1 MLRRAVLGLIALLA
15 TAPDARPDAL
25 ATLEEEQTA
34 LYDRIAPAVVVIR
47 SGDARGTGFAVGP
60 GLVVTAAHALHGERD
75 VTVTLHDG
83 RTVRGEVV
91 QVSPA
96 GLDLALVRI
105 PASPARVLELRS
117 GTAVRTGSLVAVV
130 GHGEGLLWSLATG
143 LVSNADPVGPDSAL
157 LALQIALRPG
167 ASGGPVVDRSGRVVG
182 VVAQGASGIAF
193 AVRADA
199 VLRAFPE
206 IAAGSAAA
214 PQPHGPRALVAA
226 GVAKDAGARRTVGVP

>member
-1 MLRRAVLGLIALLA
+1 MFRRAALGLIALLA
-15 TAPDARPDAL
+15 TTPDARPDAL
-25 ATLEEEQTA
+25 ATLEDEQTA
-34 LYDRIAPAVVVIR
+34 LFDRVAPAVVVIR

-75 VTVTLHDG
+75 VTVTLYDG
-83 RTVRGEVV
+83 RVVRGELVELA
-91 QVSPA
+91 QG

-105 PASPARVLELRS
+105 PVSPASFLELRS
-117 GTAVRTGSLVAVV
+117 ATAVRTGSLVAVV

-143 LVSNADPVGPDSAL
+143 LVSNAEPVGPDSAL

-206 IAAGSAAA
+206 IAEAAA
-214 PQPHGPRALVAA
+214 AAVERRGPGNLVAVGDA
-226 GVAKDAGARRTVGVP
+226 TDAGALPRVGVP